1 MSPQREI
8 LGASPTRIGEKSTPK
23 DRGCFQCSR
32 RRINCDKTEPSCGKC
47 MKRGIECSGINRIR
61 FAEGVARR
69 GKFKDLKV
77 PDISSDGVDCLPI
90 TTPFL
95 MVRWQDENKKH
106 ANPKRDLQR
115 QHRKR
120 ASASKTI
127 AIDGGRNISLSP
139 IPMAAAS
146 TNTHFDGPG
155 SPQAPE
161 KQNIET
167 HVEEGIEEIPWIAPL
182 SPKTRELFSY
192 FSDVIAPAMVI
203 LDTSSNGY
211 RDILLPMALE
221 DEVLCRAVAVVAA
234 QHLSRERLE
243 LQEVAEAGRT
253 AIISR
258 LRRDSLSA
266 TADRV
271 FNQFTWATL
280 IVLLVGETVT
290 GSADYSF
297 LIQMLLC
304 LSANSTVKSQ
314 ELPVNRFLQ
323 TQTNMFEM
331 LGIPLLSESNGIAT
345 LQGLSRWQDWQ
356 MYEQFPEGADNRRII
371 LKIRQCY
378 SAACDIYIQRATS
391 GNKEWPIST
400 LHQSEL
406 NRYTT
411 THHLMELLSQIPP
424 DMPGA
429 HCLVWPCFLG
439 GAEATDH
446 HQRNFFVDYMYHIYA
461 PQPKADGSLKD
472 LLFGN
477 HIVDLL
483 RYINNE
489 AGNAYVICC
498 NIKPVPMNALKADV
512 EAR

>member
-1 MSPQREI
+1 
-8 LGASPTRIGEKSTPK
+8 
-23 DRGCFQCSR
+23 
-32 RRINCDKTEPSCGKC
+32 
-47 MKRGIECSGINRIR
+47 
-61 FAEGVARR
+61 
-69 GKFKDLKV
+69 
-77 PDISSDGVDCLPI
+77 
-90 TTPFL
+90 

-167 HVEEGIEEIPWIAPL
+167 HVEEGIEEIVRDQTIFSSWYSGYNKLQPWIAPL

-461 PQPKADGSLKD
+461 RTGFRNILVAVQSLQNLWASKGD
-472 LLFGN
+472 ERWTLCLPE
-477 HIVDLL
+477 HSSVL
-483 RYINNE
+483 
-489 AGNAYVICC
+489 V
-498 NIKPVPMNALKADV
+498 M
-512 EAR
+512 